1 MPGNQNTSTATHE
14 ETSMTLTTWRAAAL
28 LATCLAGAPAFAQPA
43 PPAPDAD
50 GPPGPGD
57 MRGPGPR
64 FHGPGLPSLR
74 GLALSEAQQDRL
86 FAIEHEA
93 APKRR
98 ENDKAVRKAQDSLR
112 AASADGQFDEA
123 KARAAAQAL
132 GQAVA
137 AQELLRARTDAQVL
151 SLLTPQ
157 QRASLREERGPRAP
171 R

>member
-1 MPGNQNTSTATHE
+1 MPLTS
-14 ETSMTLTTWRAAAL
+14 WRAAAL
-28 LATCLAGAPAFAQPA
+28 LAICLAGAPAFAQPA
-43 PPAPDAD
+43 LPAPDGD

-64 FHGPGLPSLR
+64 MPGHGLPFLR

-98 ENDKAVRKAQDSLR
+98 DNDKAVRKAHDSLR
-112 AASADGQFDEA
+112 AASADGQYDEA
-123 KARAAAQAL
+123 KAKAASQAL

-137 AQELLRARTDAQVL
+137 AQELLRARTEAQVL
-151 SLLTPQ
+151 AVLTPQ
-157 QRASLREERGPRAP
+157 QRASLREERGPRGP